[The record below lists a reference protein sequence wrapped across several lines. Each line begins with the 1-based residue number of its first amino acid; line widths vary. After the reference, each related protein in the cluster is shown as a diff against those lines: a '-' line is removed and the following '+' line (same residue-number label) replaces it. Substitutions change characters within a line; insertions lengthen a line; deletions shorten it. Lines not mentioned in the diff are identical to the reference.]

1 MTDPYITPHCEAWLS
16 AVCNKIKNDTFFQA
30 EPYTGMMEAG
40 IELKGNT
47 KSMKIDFSSICAY
60 YHAIAKLGYKQ
71 SVESATRECERLAG
85 WKRKI

>member
-1 MTDPYITPHCEAWLS
+1 
-16 AVCNKIKNDTFFQA
+16 
-30 EPYTGMMEAG
+30 MMEAG

-60 YHAIAKLGYKQ
+60 YHAITKLGYKQ